1 MKIRA
6 YIIFLFCLFQV
17 SIYAQKTAQVTLTIR
32 LHPIQTLEVKDY
44 DAQKLEVSNEN
55 IESAQDQKP
64 SVSQQLSTFST
75 SKHTTNVDSVNSKA
89 FEQLR
94 TNKDS
99 PPHNGRSVNQ
109 LFRDERFDNEDHTDE
124 LHLVYSMEPL

>member
-94 TNKDS
+94 NDRES
-99 PPHNGRSVNQ
+99 PPHNNKSVTQ
-109 LFRDERFDNEDHTDE
+109 IFSDEKFDNGIPGDD
-124 LHLVYSMEPL
+124 LHVVFSMETL